1 MIQES
6 RGKISE
12 DLFALGGIPWLP
24 AYLFIGKH
32 PVLFDSGM
40 TFMGPRYLEELK
52 SILGNA
58 HRLEHIFLTH
68 SHYDHAGGAPF
79 LKRNIPGLKIGA
91 SRLAAE
97 IFKRPNAIQL
107 IQSLSRDEEKKNA
120 TLVGCDD
127 VSFPGLDVDV
137 YLEDGAEMDLGN
149 GNRLQVFSSPGH
161 TRDALS
167 FYLPEKKVLIPGEA
181 VGVPDK
187 NHEVIVNFLYSYND
201 YLASMEKLAGL
212 EIEMILMAHYFF
224 VTGEDA
230 RTFIPRSIAR
240 TKAFR
245 ERILLFLDEAGGDQE
260 AVVQR
265 LFAEDYEQTQ
275 AGMQEPRPYLINLT
289 AKVKAVAEGK

>member
-58 HRLEHIFLTH
+58 LRLEHIFLTH

-91 SRLAAE
+91 SHLAAE

-107 IQSLSRDEEKKNA
+107 IQSLSRDEEERNVSVIGDA
-120 TLVGCDD
+120 D
-127 VSFPGLDVDV
+127 VSFHGLDIDLH
-137 YLEDGAEMDLGN
+137 LEDGDQMDLRDGN
-149 GNRLQVFSSPGH
+149 SLRVFATPGH
-161 TRDALS
+161 TRDAVS
-167 FYLPEKKVLIPGEA
+167 FYIPEKKVLIPGEA
-181 VGVPDK
+181 VGVLGG
-187 NHEVIVNFLYSYND
+187 NHEIVVNFLYSYND
-201 YLASMEKLAGL
+201 YLASLEKLVGL
-212 EIEMILMAHYFF
+212 EPEIILMAHHFLL
-224 VTGEDA
+224 TGEDA
-230 RTFIPRSIAR
+230 RGFVPRSIAK

-245 ERILLFLDEAGGDQE
+245 GQIQGYLHEAGSDQE

-265 LFAEDYEQTQ
+265 IFDEDYEKSQ
-275 AGMQEPRPYLINLT
+275 AGMQEPRPYLINLK